1 MNGKTS
7 NDKTFNDK
15 TFNDKAASSFDA
27 NSAPPHRC
35 TDRLIEIICS
45 EDDIVRDTALDT
57 VCDGLSMEATIEHLA
72 ALDAFWRQA
81 DNLYHRVRAIFFLS
95 AIHRYHMPK
104 FFAGADSGHI
114 PYGAYQHLLERRFV
128 EAINGFLAQ
137 QRESGPS
144 DCMSSAL
151 AKAYHEL
158 AFQTLA
164 DQVRKSVRTVKGNQW
179 MFRTGHPADQP
190 LNFRSALLQRD
201 DDCPTFP
208 ILKETT
214 AVRMDFTHSAWS
226 DIFFLGMDFPA
237 GAKVINAS
245 VNLGV
250 LGRDAKPQPPI
261 ECYLRVI
268 DQPVLRLASIDL
280 KASADITTIGE
291 VFDFGRDYLG
301 LIKAAVIAAGIVPPG
316 MEGCGESI
324 ETLLSG
330 MIGPGLGL
338 EIVSKVNDIPK
349 GSRLAVSTNLLG
361 SLISMCMR
369 ATGQVSSLDGALTEG
384 DRRII
389 AARAI
394 LGEWIGGSG
403 GGWQD
408 SGGVWPGIKLIQG
421 ASAEE
426 GDPEFGVSRGRL
438 LPRHQVFSMDQITG
452 QTRKKLQESLVL
464 VHGGMAQN
472 VGPILEMVTEKFL
485 LRSPAE
491 WEARQEAIAILDEII
506 AALKAGDIKA
516 VGAATH
522 RNFFGPLQKIIPWCT
537 NLFTNSLVQQC
548 QTKYGDQFWGFWM
561 LGGMAGGGMGFIFDP
576 AVKPEAQLWLQQT
589 MLDTKQSMQ
598 LRLPFAMEPVV
609 YDFEIND
616 RGTWG
621 TFEVGENQRMPNEYY
636 ALMIPTWLQLPASE
650 IPQSARFEM
659 EQLGSDFRNE
669 GHSDAFQRIIE
680 GILPGRKATRENAET
695 LSEMLNRLGFDQE
708 QHEAIRADLKSGRF
722 GLAQNRLPANTSI
735 EDVREGDYLDTRS
748 GFSSEAI
755 ATGQAAID
763 AGEVAVM
770 TLAAGVGSRWTDGA
784 GVVKGLHPF
793 AQFGGRH
800 RSFVEVH
807 LAKSKQ
813 ASPMDGPAIPH
824 VITTGYMTHDPI
836 KNHLRQH
843 DHYGYTGSV
852 YLSPGRYVGL
862 RTIPMVRDLK
872 FFWEEMPQ
880 QQLDQQQQKMR
891 QSVRTALTRW
901 AQNTGEGSD
910 YRENTPMQCLHP
922 VGHWY
927 EIPNL
932 LRNGVLHQML
942 QDRPQLKYLLL
953 HNVDTLGANVDA
965 GLLGTHINS
974 GKCLSFEVIARRLED
989 RGGGLARVNGQVRL
1003 VEGLSMP
1010 RERDEFKL
1018 SFYNS
1023 MTTWIDI
1030 DQLLNAFGLFR
1041 DQLADQP
1048 KVDEGVRQ
1056 LSLRMPT
1063 YITIKD
1069 VKKRWGNA
1077 QEDVY
1082 PVSQFEKLWG
1092 DMSGLLDVPT
1102 EFLVVRLQRGQQLK
1116 EQAQL
1121 DGWLRDGTADYVDQL
1136 CKWD

>member
-1 MNGKTS
+1 MN
-7 NDKTFNDK
+7 N
-15 TFNDKAASSFDA
+15 
-27 NSAPPHRC
+27 
-35 TDRLIEIICS
+35 RLIEIICS
-45 EDDIVRDTALDT
+45 DDDAVRDTALDT
-57 VCDGLSMEATIEHLA
+57 VCADLTKEETIQHLD
-72 ALDAFWRQA
+72 ALDAFWRQE
-81 DNLYHRVRAIFFLS
+81 DNLYHRVRALFFLS
-95 AIHRYHMPK
+95 AIHRFHMPR
-104 FFAGADSGHI
+104 FFADASSGHI
-114 PYGAYQHLLERRFV
+114 PYAAYQHLLERRFI
-128 EAINGFLAQ
+128 ESINGLLTYQAKN
-137 QRESGPS
+137 GPS

-190 LNFRSALLQRD
+190 LNFRSELLQRAE
-201 DDCPTFP
+201 DCPTFP
-208 ILKETT
+208 MLNETT

-226 DIFFLGMDFPA
+226 DIFFLGMDFPS

-250 LGRDAKPQPPI
+250 LGRDSKPQPPI

-268 DQPVLRLASIDL
+268 DQPVLRLVSIDL

-324 ETLLSG
+324 ETLLRG

-369 ATGQVSSLDGALTEG
+369 ATGQVSSLDGALTEA

-421 ASAEE
+421 ALAEQ

-438 LPRHQVFSMDQITG
+438 LPKHTVFDEVEISEE
-452 QTRKKLQESLVL
+452 TRQKLQNSLVL

-491 WEARQEAIAILDEII
+491 WKARQEAIAILDEII
-506 AALKAGDIKA
+506 DALKTGDIKA

-537 NLFTNSLVQQC
+537 NLFTNSLVEQC
-548 QTKYGDQFWGFWM
+548 QSKYGEKFWGFWM

-576 AVKPEAQLWLQQT
+576 SVKSEAQLWLQQA
-589 MLDTKQSMQ
+589 MLDTKQKMQ

-609 YDFEIND
+609 YEFEIND

-621 TFEVGENQRMPNEYY
+621 TFAEEKNQRMPNEYY
-636 ALMIPTWLQLPASE
+636 AMMIPTWLQLPAQE
-650 IPQSARFEM
+650 IPKSARYEM
-659 EQLGSDFRNE
+659 EQLGSDFRNA

-680 GILPGRKATRENAET
+680 GILPGRKATREKVET
-695 LSEMLNRLGFDQE
+695 LGEMLKRLGFDQE

-722 GLAQNRLPANTSI
+722 GLAQNRLPANTTI
-735 EDVREGDYLDTRS
+735 EDVREGDYIDTRS
-748 GFSSEAI
+748 GVSANVV
-755 ATGQAAID
+755 AMGQSAID
-763 AGEVAVM
+763 AGEVAVV
-770 TLAAGVGSRWTDGA
+770 TLAAGVGSRWTGGA

-793 AQFGGRH
+793 AQFEGKH
-800 RSFVEVH
+800 RSFAEVH
-807 LAKSKQ
+807 LAKSKK
-813 ASPMDGPAIPH
+813 ASPVNGPAIPH
-824 VITTGYMTHDPI
+824 VITTGYMTHQPI
-836 KNHLRQH
+836 ESHLMQH
-843 DHYGYTGSV
+843 NNYEYKGNV

-862 RTIPMVRDLK
+862 RTVPMVRDLK

-880 QQLDQQQQKMR
+880 QVLDQQQQKMR
-891 QSVRTALTRW
+891 ESVRTALTRW
-901 AQNTGEGSD
+901 ARNTGEGSD

-932 LRNGVLHQML
+932 LRNGVLLQML
-942 QDRPQLKYLLL
+942 TDRPQLKYILL
-953 HNVDTLGANVDA
+953 HNIDTLGASVDA
-965 GLLGTHINS
+965 ALLGTHIDRGN
-974 GKCLSFEVIARRLED
+974 CLSFEVISRRLED

-1003 VEGLSMP
+1003 AEGLSMP
-1010 RERDEFKL
+1010 REQDEFKL

-1030 DQLLNAFGLFR
+1030 DQLLSVFGLTR
-1041 DQLADQP
+1041 GELSDQE

-1077 QEDVY
+1077 QEDIY

-1092 DMSGLLDVPT
+1092 DMSGLSDVST
-1102 EFLVVRLQRGQQLK
+1102 EFLVVDLQRGQQLK

-1121 DGWLRDGTADYVDQL
+1121 DGWLRDGTAKYVEDL
-1136 CKWD
+1136 CQWN

>member
-1 MNGKTS
+1 MNQVTS
-7 NDKTFNDK
+7 KEN
-15 TFNDKAASSFDA
+15 SSSKPNNGQGAD
-27 NSAPPHRC
+27 N
-35 TDRLIEIICS
+35 RLIEIICS
-45 EDDIVRDTALDT
+45 DDDAVRDTALDS
-57 VCDGLSMEATIEHLA
+57 VCANLSMQELTEHLD

-81 DNLYHRVRAIFFLS
+81 DNLYHRVRALFFLS
-95 AIHRYHMPK
+95 AIHRFHMPRL
-104 FFAGADSGHI
+104 FERSDSGHI
-114 PYGAYQHLLERRFV
+114 PYAAYQHLLERRFV
-128 EAINGFLAQ
+128 EAINGFLDCQ
-137 QRESGPS
+137 NEVGPS

-190 LNFRSALLQRD
+190 LNFRPELLKRSQDR
-201 DDCPTFP
+201 PTFP
-208 ILKETT
+208 MLQETT

-250 LGRDAKPQPPI
+250 LGRDAKPRPPI

-268 DQPVLRLASIDL
+268 DQPVLRLVSVDL
-280 KASADITTIGE
+280 KATADITTIGE

-324 ETLLSG
+324 ESLLSG

-369 ATGQVSSLDGALTEG
+369 ATGQVSSLDGALTES

-421 ASAEE
+421 ALAEE
-426 GDPEFGVSRGRL
+426 GDPEFGISRGRL
-438 LPRHQVFSMDQITG
+438 LPKHSVFSDVEITD
-452 QTRKKLQESLVL
+452 QTREKLQNSLVL

-537 NLFTNSLVQQC
+537 NLFTNSLVEQC
-548 QTKYGDQFWGFWM
+548 QAKYGDQFWGFWM

-576 AVKPEAQLWLQQT
+576 AVKQEAQLWLQAA
-589 MLDTKQSMQ
+589 MLETKEAMQ
-598 LRLPFAMEPVV
+598 LRLPFAMDPVV
-609 YDFEIND
+609 YEFEIND

-621 TFEVGENQRMPNEYY
+621 TFSLEEDQRMPNEYY
-636 ALMIPTWLQLPASE
+636 AMMIPTWLQQPAQEVPRST
-650 IPQSARFEM
+650 RFEM
-659 EQLGSDFRNE
+659 EQLGSDFRSD

-680 GILPGRKATRENAET
+680 GILPGRKKAREKVET
-695 LSEMLNRLGFDQE
+695 LDEMLKRLGFDHE
-708 QHEAIRADLKSGRF
+708 LHEAIRADLKSGRF
-722 GLAQNRLPANTSI
+722 GLAQNRLSANTSI
-735 EDVREGDYLDTRS
+735 EDVVPGDYVDLRDGVSDEVT
-748 GFSSEAI
+748 AV
-755 ATGQAAID
+755 GQAAID

-770 TLAAGVGSRWTDGA
+770 TLAAGVGSRWTSGA

-793 AQFGGRH
+793 AQFGGKH
-800 RSFVEVH
+800 RSFAEVH
-807 LAKSKQ
+807 LAKSKK
-813 ASPMDGPAIPH
+813 ASPASGPAIPH
-824 VITTGYMTHDPI
+824 VITTGYMTHGPI
-836 KNHLRQH
+836 EEHLNSHQNYNYPG
-843 DHYGYTGSV
+843 DV

-880 QQLDQQQQKMR
+880 QVLDQQQQKMR
-891 QSVRTALTRW
+891 ESVRTALTRW
-901 AQNTGEGSD
+901 AQNSGEGTD

-932 LRNGVLHQML
+932 LRNGVLRQML
-942 QDRPQLKYLLL
+942 KDRPQLKHLML
-953 HNVDTLGANVDA
+953 HNVDTLGASVDP
-965 GLLGTHINS
+965 GLLGTHIKS
-974 GKCLSFEVIARRLED
+974 GKNLSFEVISRRLED
-989 RGGGLARVNGQVRL
+989 RGGGLAKVNGQVRL
-1003 VEGLSMP
+1003 VEGLAMP
-1010 RERDEFKL
+1010 REQDEFKL

-1030 DQLLNAFGLFR
+1030 DQLLNVFGLTR
-1041 DQLADQP
+1041 AELSDQE

-1056 LSLRMPT
+1056 VALRMPT

-1077 QEDVY
+1077 QEDVF
-1082 PVSQFEKLWG
+1082 PVSQFEKLWS
-1092 DMSGLLDVPT
+1092 DMSGLSGVT
-1102 EFLVVRLQRGQQLK
+1102 TNFLVVPLQRGQQLK

-1121 DGWLRDGTADYVDQL
+1121 DGWLRDGTASFVDKL
-1136 CKWD
+1136 CQWD